1 MFTSVGCKK
10 TRSSSKSVRGAAT
23 AVLCVFL
30 LLQLEFSSSI
40 FAAAAAGLRPPCG
53 VNHEKVTDASFQQ
66 PEISDDLTTSSPLTR
81 TKASAVQGRSIE
93 SVNYTQVISSVQ
105 EEPRNV
111 NEVESPMQAQK
122 YSMHRKLISCLQLR
136 PSAPAVQL
144 RTTATTLHSLYWQR
158 LLQMKA
164 AHENPALPRYSF
176 MTTVRDL
183 LIHVDGATTLRTTSL
198 IKNRSSPQSQH
209 RKTRKL
215 FMTSTRNMAAAARA
229 TRILSVHDD
238 DSASYSDDDTHL
250 DYSDPRTHPPRGN

>member
-1 MFTSVGCKK
+1 M
-10 TRSSSKSVRGAAT
+10 RA
-23 AVLCVFL
+23 
-30 LLQLEFSSSI
+30 
-40 FAAAAAGLRPPCG
+40 G
-53 VNHEKVTDASFQQ
+53 VNLEKVTDASFQQ
-66 PEISDDLTTSSPLTR
+66 PEIPDDLTTSSPLTR

-111 NEVESPMQAQK
+111 DEVESRMQAQK
-122 YSMHRKLISCLQLR
+122 YSMHRKLFSCLRLR
-136 PSAPAVQL
+136 SSAAAVQL

-176 MTTVRDL
+176 MKTVRDL
-183 LIHVDGATTLRTTSL
+183 LMHVNGATTLRTTSL
-198 IKNRSSPQSQH
+198 IKSRQSQH

-229 TRILSVHDD
+229 TRIPSVHAD

>member
-1 MFTSVGCKK
+1 M
-10 TRSSSKSVRGAAT
+10 
-23 AVLCVFL
+23 
-30 LLQLEFSSSI
+30 
-40 FAAAAAGLRPPCG
+40 
-53 VNHEKVTDASFQQ
+53 
-66 PEISDDLTTSSPLTR
+66 
-81 TKASAVQGRSIE
+81 QGRSIG

-111 NEVESPMQAQK
+111 DEVESRMQAQK
-122 YSMHRKLISCLQLR
+122 NSMHRKLISGLQLR
-136 PSAPAVQL
+136 PSAAAVQL

-176 MTTVRDL
+176 MKTVRDL
-183 LIHVDGATTLRTTSL
+183 LMHVDGATTLRTTSL
-198 IKNRSSPQSQH
+198 IKSRSSPQSQN

-229 TRILSVHDD
+229 TRVLSVHDD

>member
-1 MFTSVGCKK
+1 MFTSVGCRK
-10 TRSSSKSVRGAAT
+10 TCPSSKSVRAAAT

-40 FAAAAAGLRPPCG
+40 SAAAAAGPRPPCG

-66 PEISDDLTTSSPLTR
+66 PEIPDDLTTSSPLTR
-81 TKASAVQGRSIE
+81 TKK
-93 SVNYTQVISSVQ
+93 
-105 EEPRNV
+105 EPRNV
-111 NEVESPMQAQK
+111 DEVESRMQAQK

-136 PSAPAVQL
+136 PSAAAVQL
-144 RTTATTLHSLYWQR
+144 RTTAATLHSLYWQR

-176 MTTVRDL
+176 MKTVRGL
-183 LIHVDGATTLRTTSL
+183 LMHVDGATTLRTTSL
-198 IKNRSSPQSQH
+198 IKSRSSRQSQH

>member
-1 MFTSVGCKK
+1 
-10 TRSSSKSVRGAAT
+10 
-23 AVLCVFL
+23 
-30 LLQLEFSSSI
+30 
-40 FAAAAAGLRPPCG
+40 
-53 VNHEKVTDASFQQ
+53 
-66 PEISDDLTTSSPLTR
+66 
-81 TKASAVQGRSIE
+81 
-93 SVNYTQVISSVQ
+93 
-105 EEPRNV
+105 
-111 NEVESPMQAQK
+111 MQAQK

-136 PSAPAVQL
+136 PSAAAVQL

-176 MTTVRDL
+176 MKTVRDL
-183 LIHVDGATTLRTTSL
+183 LMHVDGATTLRTTSL
-198 IKNRSSPQSQH
+198 IKSRSSPQSQH

-229 TRILSVHDD
+229 TRFPSVHAD

>member
-1 MFTSVGCKK
+1 MFTSVGCRK
-10 TRSSSKSVRGAAT
+10 TRPSSKSVRAAAT

-40 FAAAAAGLRPPCG
+40 SGAAAAGLRPPCG
-53 VNHEKVTDASFQQ
+53 VNHEKVADASFQQ
-66 PEISDDLTTSSPLTR
+66 PEIPDDVTTSSPLTH

-111 NEVESPMQAQK
+111 DEVESRMQAQK

-136 PSAPAVQL
+136 PSAAAVQL

-176 MTTVRDL
+176 MKTVRDL
-183 LIHVDGATTLRTTSL
+183 LMHVDGATTLRTTSL
-198 IKNRSSPQSQH
+198 IKSRSSPQSQP
-209 RKTRKL
+209 RKTRRL

-229 TRILSVHDD
+229 TRFPSVHAD

>member
-1 MFTSVGCKK
+1 MFTSVGCRK
-10 TRSSSKSVRGAAT
+10 TRPSSKSVRAAVT

-30 LLQLEFSSSI
+30 LLQLEFSTSI
-40 FAAAAAGLRPPCG
+40 SAAAAAGLRPPCG

-66 PEISDDLTTSSPLTR
+66 PEIRDDLTTSSPLTR
-81 TKASAVQGRSIE
+81 TK
-93 SVNYTQVISSVQ
+93 

-111 NEVESPMQAQK
+111 DEVESRMQALK

-136 PSAPAVQL
+136 PSAAAVQL

-164 AHENPALPRYSF
+164 ALPRYSF
-176 MTTVRDL
+176 MKTVRDL
-183 LIHVDGATTLRTTSL
+183 LMHVDGATTLRTTSL
-198 IKNRSSPQSQH
+198 IKSRSSRQSQH

-229 TRILSVHDD
+229 TRIPPVHDD
-238 DSASYSDDDTHL
+238 DSASYSDDDIHL

>member
-1 MFTSVGCKK
+1 MFTSVGCRK
-10 TRSSSKSVRGAAT
+10 TRPSSKSVRAAAT
-23 AVLCVFL
+23 AILCLFL

-40 FAAAAAGLRPPCG
+40 SAAAAAGLRPPCG

-66 PEISDDLTTSSPLTR
+66 PEIPDDVTTSSPLTH
-81 TKASAVQGRSIE
+81 TK
-93 SVNYTQVISSVQ
+93 

-111 NEVESPMQAQK
+111 DEVESRMQAQK

-136 PSAPAVQL
+136 PSAAAVQL

-158 LLQMKA
+158 LPQMKA
-164 AHENPALPRYSF
+164 AHENPALPGYSF
-176 MTTVRDL
+176 MKTVRDL
-183 LIHVDGATTLRTTSL
+183 LMHVDGATTLRTTSL
-198 IKNRSSPQSQH
+198 IKSRSSPQSQH

-215 FMTSTRNMAAAARA
+215 FMTSTRNIAAASRA
-229 TRILSVHDD
+229 TRIPSVHAD